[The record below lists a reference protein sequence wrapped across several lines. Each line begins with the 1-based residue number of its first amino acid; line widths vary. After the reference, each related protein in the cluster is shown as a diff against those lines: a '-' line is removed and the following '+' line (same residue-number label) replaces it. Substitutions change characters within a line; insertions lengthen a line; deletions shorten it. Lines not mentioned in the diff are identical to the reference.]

1 MHRLPALHSHITE
14 RSQKLWSIVLCLQ
27 ICPKD
32 KKHMGIDCQ
41 RFLYLFGLYPSFWIQ
56 TEKQCFNIG
65 FNLVLY
71 KATFFALLGVL
82 GFHNM
87 LALI

>member
-14 RSQKLWSIVLCLQ
+14 RSQKLWSIVHCLQ

-32 KKHMGIDCQ
+32 KNHMGIDCQ
-41 RFLYLFGLYPSFWIQ
+41 RFLYLFGWYPGFWIQ
-56 TEKQCFNIG
+56 TEKQCFDIG

-71 KATFFALLGVL
+71 
-82 GFHNM
+82 
-87 LALI
+87 